1 MISEQEQ
8 RRRGTTPPPESI
20 QERRPPSPSVAT
32 DISVG
37 SERGVEAVKHR
48 VACRDALDG
57 VSIAIAQ
64 ASAAAGRPPPPADQN
79 LSVVV
84 QELEWQVAAARAGH
98 VVSSRRLE
106 AAMSGRRQQ
115 RGMSPPQ
122 PVDASVKTPDLLLP
136 SETDSLP
143 PPFNT
148 SHNPDFPGLASP
160 ASDQAPLPMTTA
172 ASDAT
177 MVFAARALAAAT
189 AERSSGAVV
198 AGKGL
203 MDLDQAVAPVAPA
216 YRSPPPLRSL
226 PAAKPA
232 SMHMRCELRALATAQ
247 LSKLD
252 ALLKQ
257 GVLSNDEYQK
267 ATLRVHRKYATV
279 EMTP

>member
-216 YRSPPPLRSL
+216 
-226 PAAKPA
+226 AKPA